1 MHNTAYQYAK
11 ALFTISEKQ
20 ADSSQV
26 LDSLK
31 QLVHLYRK
39 NAHFRF
45 VLISKRIKRKNKIQI
60 VRAVLS
66 EKISL
71 IILEML
77 EILCERDSVNQLSDI
92 SEQFS
97 RLVSESND
105 FSNVSVELSAELG
118 KDEINNLERSLK
130 NSLKKEIKFKVTIN
144 PKLIGGLVLRVD
156 DRIID
161 GSIKTQ
167 LEKVRKHLI
176 LN

>member
-1 MHNTAYQYAK
+1 MKENFIK
-11 ALFTISEKQ
+11 
-20 ADSSQV
+20 
-26 LDSLK
+26 
-31 QLVHLYRK
+31 
-39 NAHFRF
+39 
-45 VLISKRIKRKNKIQI
+45 LIFYPQ
-60 VRAVLS
+60 
-66 EKISL
+66 ISL

-105 FSNVSVELSAELG
+105 FSNVSVELSAEPG

-167 LEKVRKHLI
+167 LDKVRKHLI